1 MPVAVCYFYVWSCC
15 KKSLA
20 PRFGAR
26 RQRRKRRRSACGT
39 SHSVL
44 DPPVACFWGVI
55 RWSNPWG
62 PRWSCWA
69 KNLINILNIYSAIIV
84 VIILSLICANL
95 YSQNTFQERQ
105 REKQTCVFFQS
116 LRTSKYPESSTWCHS
131 TTWGADQEIAV
142 WSRRSQGG
150 LSFRRLRSGWAWN
163 VTPHFFRGWK
173 WWGLGCQWYQ
183 PFNMDVQALCLMK

>member
-84 VIILSLICANL
+84 VIILSLCANL

-105 REKQTCVFFQS
+105 REKQTCVFSNHSEPQS
-116 LRTSKYPESSTWCHS
+116 TQKAQLGATRQLEERIKKLQSEVEDPKVALAFAGWDRAELEMSLLIFFGDGNDGAWDVSDTNLSTWMYRHY
-131 TTWGADQEIAV
+131 V
-142 WSRRSQGG
+142 
-150 LSFRRLRSGWAWN
+150 
-163 VTPHFFRGWK
+163 
-173 WWGLGCQWYQ
+173 
-183 PFNMDVQALCLMK
+183 